1 MKSVVLI
8 TGTSTGLGIALSIQ
22 FAQAGHEVYATMR
35 NTGKKEALLSAARDA
50 GVNLNLLA
58 LDVQDKQSVTN
69 CVEQIIQ
76 THGRIDI
83 LVNNAG
89 AGCVRTTEHITE
101 EEADW
106 VMDVNFHGVLRC
118 TRAVL
123 PHMRAA
129 GEGRIINIGSV
140 GGLVGQPFSDIYCAA
155 KFAVEGY
162 TESLASYI
170 TPNFGIQFCC
180 VEPGGI
186 ATEFANNAL
195 TQLQSRGAMPEDDYK
210 PVFDRFVASGV
221 GEARGD
227 VYQSAEDVAK
237 VVIEVSRQEHMP
249 LRRRTSPWAEQFT
262 SLKTQA
268 DPDGLKLVALV
279 QEAFN

>member
-1 MKSVVLI
+1 
-8 TGTSTGLGIALSIQ
+8 
-22 FAQAGHEVYATMR
+22 MR
-35 NTGKKEALLSAARDA
+35 NPDKKEALLSAARDA
-50 GVNLNLLA
+50 GVNLNLLP
-58 LDVQDKQSVTN
+58 LDVQDNQSVN
-69 CVEQIIQ
+69 SCVEQIIQ
-76 THGRIDI
+76 AHGRIDI

-129 GEGRIINIGSV
+129 GQGRIINISSV

-195 TQLQSRGAMPEDDYK
+195 TQLQSRGTMPEDDYK
-210 PVFDRFVASGV
+210 PVFERFVASGV

-227 VYQSAEDVAK
+227 VYQSAEDVAR
-237 VVIEVSRQEHMP
+237 VVIDIASQEQMP
-249 LRRRTSPWAEQFT
+249 LRRRTSSWAEQFT
-262 SLKTQA
+262 ALKTQA
-268 DPDGLKLVALV
+268 DPDGLKQVALV
-279 QEAFN
+279 QQAFT